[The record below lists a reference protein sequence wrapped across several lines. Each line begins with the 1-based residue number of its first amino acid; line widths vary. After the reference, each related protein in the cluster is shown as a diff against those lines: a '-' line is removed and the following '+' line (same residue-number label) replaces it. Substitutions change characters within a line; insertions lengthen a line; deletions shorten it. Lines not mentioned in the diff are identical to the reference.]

1 MRVTPPHLCPNNCAK
16 RYMGN
21 VLQFCNLFMG
31 QHQPCLEVTL
41 PTNYHLFCPEKSRP
55 FIVIKGLGRSGWVA
69 SWFFLQHTQ
78 KVHKNAERGTD
89 RLGFKYKLN
98 LSVLGEILTFLSFFC
113 NFVIFLFDRQVEI
126 QIDVEFVG
134 RSVDGVWGIHTGVV
148 KRPQLTNPLLRQS
161 RKSRKAANM

>member
-1 MRVTPPHLCPNNCAK
+1 M
-16 RYMGN
+16 
-21 VLQFCNLFMG
+21 
-31 QHQPCLEVTL
+31 
-41 PTNYHLFCPEKSRP
+41 
-55 FIVIKGLGRSGWVA
+55 
-69 SWFFLQHTQ
+69 
-78 KVHKNAERGTD
+78 HKNAERGTD

-148 KRPQLTNPLLRQS
+148 KRTQLTNPLLRQS